1 MYLATFS
8 KHPHVNSNQLMI
20 TVYKI
25 HCLIQSRSMTCA
37 SLSGS
42 TMSSL
47 VDHMTKDNID
57 TNILACDRNLII
69 ITSSRFPSRYVTH
82 RGLH

>member
-1 MYLATFS
+1 MYLATLR
-8 KHPHVNSNQLMI
+8 KHPYVNSNHLMI

-25 HCLIQSRSMTCA
+25 YRLIKSKSMTCA

-47 VDHMTKDNID
+47 VAPMTRDNLD
-57 TNILACDRNLII
+57 TYIIAHDRNLII
-69 ITSSRFPSRYVTH
+69 MISS
-82 RGLH
+82 